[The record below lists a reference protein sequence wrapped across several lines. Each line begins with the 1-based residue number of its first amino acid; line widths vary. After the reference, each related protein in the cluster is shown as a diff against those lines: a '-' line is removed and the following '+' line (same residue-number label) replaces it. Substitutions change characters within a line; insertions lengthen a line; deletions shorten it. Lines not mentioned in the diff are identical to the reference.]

1 MHLKGLTSL
10 KELRLVGFVRISDA
24 GLVHLKGM
32 TNLQNLQLLE
42 TRITDAGLVHLEALT
57 NLQKLHLSFTQ
68 VTDAGLVHTVGS
80 VKWICKERVVV
91 SHAPEAFR
99 V

>member
-1 MHLKGLTSL
+1 LEHHSATFTDAGLVHLKGLTSL

-42 TRITDAGLVHLEALT
+42 TRITDAGLVHTA
-57 NLQKLHLSFTQ
+57 
-68 VTDAGLVHTVGS
+68 GS

>member
-1 MHLKGLTSL
+1 MEHHSATFTDAGLVHLKGLTSL

-42 TRITDAGLVHLEALT
+42 TRITDAGLVHTA
-57 NLQKLHLSFTQ
+57 
-68 VTDAGLVHTVGS
+68 GS
-80 VKWICKERVVV
+80 VKWICKEQVVV

>member
-1 MHLKGLTSL
+1 MEHHSATFTDAGLVHLKGLTSL
-10 KELRLVGFVRISDA
+10 KELRLVGFVRIS
-24 GLVHLKGM
+24 
-32 TNLQNLQLLE
+32 
-42 TRITDAGLVHLEALT
+42 DAGLVHLEALT

>member
-1 MHLKGLTSL
+1 M
-10 KELRLVGFVRISDA
+10 GFVRIS
-24 GLVHLKGM
+24 
-32 TNLQNLQLLE
+32 
-42 TRITDAGLVHLEALT
+42 DAGLVHLEALT